1 MFLNKNLQTVNTIVI
16 VVTLRTSDLRKRYGY
31 IKVSLAVSDLLMGL
45 LVLPSTIH
53 NTVRVLYQP
62 RSEGGMTNIDI
73 IEEGSVRS
81 SLFGTIAVVS
91 ITTSIYNLTLLSFD
105 RLLIVYFHT

>member
-1 MFLNKNLQTVNTIVI
+1 MLKLLYNKIMQTVNIIVI
-16 VVTLRTSDLRKRYGY
+16 VITLRTSDLRKRYGY

-45 LVLPSTIH
+45 FVLPSTIQ
-53 NTVRVLYQP
+53 NTVRILYQA
-62 RSEGGMTNIDI
+62 RGVGGLTNFDI

-81 SLFGTIAVVS
+81 SVFGTITIIS

-105 RLLIVYFHT
+105 R